1 MSGFWDRFAVIVP
14 FLVVGGILLAWVGP
28 VITLT
33 LLSVVL
39 LLIVIHYQRNLAIL
53 DKWLTGQKTS
63 LPDSSGRWGDV
74 FARLAR
80 VMREQKHTHE
90 QINSAFERLRRATS
104 AMPEGVVILDEV
116 DRIEWC
122 NPVAEKHL
130 SINSTLDTGQHI
142 THLLRQTQ
150 FAQYLSADNYTDP
163 LIIKQLRQR
172 ELTLSLQLVPYGD
185 KQKLL
190 LSRDVTRLEEIQTMR
205 RDFVANVS
213 HELRT
218 PLTVVGGFLETLA
231 DEPGSDAETRKW
243 ALALMTDQTTR
254 MQRLVED
261 LLTLSRLEDTENLAR
276 EDKADVPDMLRKLYD
291 EAQSLSVG
299 RHRVILNLES
309 DAKLLGSAHEL
320 RSAFSNLISNA
331 IRYTPEGGRI
341 TLSWSIRNGQGV
353 FAVKD
358 SGIGV
363 EPEHIS
369 RLTERFYRVDRGR
382 SRETGGTGLGL
393 AIVKHVLTCH
403 QAKLEIESEPGKGSC
418 FSAWFPTER
427 LIMQSDNSGVDENS
441 KPRLPLP
448 NVEPDA
454 RV

>member
-1 MSGFWDRFAVIVP
+1 
-14 FLVVGGILLAWVGP
+14 
-28 VITLT
+28 
-33 LLSVVL
+33 
-39 LLIVIHYQRNLAIL
+39 
-53 DKWLTGQKTS
+53 
-63 LPDSSGRWGDV
+63 
-74 FARLAR
+74 
-80 VMREQKHTHE
+80 
-90 QINSAFERLRRATS
+90 
-104 AMPEGVVILDEV
+104 MPEGVVILDEV

-130 SINSTLDTGQHI
+130 GINSTLDTGQHI

-150 FAQYLSADNYTDP
+150 FAQYLSAHNYNEP
-163 LIIKQLRQR
+163 LVIRQSRQR

-190 LSRDVTRLEEIQTMR
+190 ISRDVTRLEEIQTMR

-218 PLTVVGGFLETLA
+218 PLTVIGGFLETLA
-231 DEPGSDAETRKW
+231 DEPGSDPETRKW

-254 MQRLVED
+254 MQRLVQD

-291 EAQSLSVG
+291 EARSLSAG
-299 RHRVILNLES
+299 RHRIILDLDSN
-309 DAKLLGSAHEL
+309 ARLLGSADEL
-320 RSAFSNLISNA
+320 RSAFGNLISNA
-331 IRYTPEGGRI
+331 IRYTPEGGMI
-341 TLSWSIRNGQGV
+341 TLSWSIRNGQGI

-358 SGIGV
+358 SGIGI
-363 EPEHIS
+363 ESQHIS

-403 QAKLEIESEPGKGSC
+403 QAKLEIESELGKGSC
-418 FSAWFPTER
+418 FSARFPAER
-427 LIMQSDNSGVDENS
+427 LIMQEDNSGVGENS
-441 KPRLPLP
+441 KAPSLH
-448 NVEPDA
+448 DG
-454 RV
+454 